1 MVRKNRLPK
10 FPDDYLEDKA
20 IEYDYSKWMER
31 NQKNTT
37 LRCIQY
43 LFNQQLK
50 FDELSETEENNHY
63 LVLDLGCGTGY
74 SSEMLVQTGFRV
86 IGIDILLDML
96 SKAKEKKKSIENNK
110 DMELILADINYL
122 PIKNNIIDYIIS
134 VSSYNFITYG
144 LKNYGEKVRLVN
156 ETANDINKILKRHGK
171 VVIEFYPKDEK
182 ELKMFNNSFIN
193 KGFEGYMVKKNPHQK
208 SGQTFLLLKKKE

>member
-1 MVRKNRLPK
+1 MVKKNRLPK

-20 IEYDYSKWMER
+20 IEYNNSKWMER

-37 LRCIQY
+37 LKCIQY
-43 LFNQQLK
+43 LFDEKLK
-50 FDELSETEENNHY
+50 YKEVSKAEEKNNS

-86 IGIDILLDML
+86 IGVDILPDML
-96 SKAKEKKKSIENNK
+96 LKAKEKKKFIEESK
-110 DMELILADINYL
+110 ELELILADINYL
-122 PIKNNIIDYIIS
+122 PIKDNIIEYIIS

-144 LKNYGEKVRLVN
+144 LKNYGEKVKLVN
-156 ETANDINKILKRHGK
+156 ETAIDINRILKSHGI
-171 VVIEFYPKDEK
+171 VVIEFYPKDER
-182 ELKMFNNSFIN
+182 ELKFFNNSFIN
-193 KGFEGYMVKKNPHQK
+193 KGFEGYMVKKKPFQK